1 MCGDEDVAGVKH
13 RVEELGLQNRIE
25 HVGWIAG
32 GRTGGMSEPGDAACP
47 SVLSGRAAHEYS
59 GDHGTGNSQYQY
71 KDRLDSGGY
80 TGWGKW
86 LLITP
91 GDVEALQ
98 NRILKLVSEDRLR
111 RNFQKKERGSSG
123 NRFPESVN

>member
-1 MCGDEDVAGVKH
+1 MLHVLPSYRE
-13 RVEELGLQNRIE
+13 GLPMSILETMGQGIPNISTRIASIPE
-25 HVGWIAG
+25 VIQDGENG
-32 GRTGGMSEPGDAACP
+32 F
-47 SVLSGRAAHEYS
+47 
-59 GDHGTGNSQYQY
+59 
-71 KDRLDSGGY
+71 
-80 TGWGKW
+80 
-86 LLITP
+86 LITL